1 MFVVLYLLL
10 IAVHGTVQHQ
20 KMTGAPSNES
30 TRMYFEKEKW
40 RERRE
45 GATVKHYCDDE

>member
-1 MFVVLYLLL
+1 MFVVQYLLL
-10 IAVHGTVQHQ
+10 IVQIQHQ

-40 RERRE
+40 RERRG